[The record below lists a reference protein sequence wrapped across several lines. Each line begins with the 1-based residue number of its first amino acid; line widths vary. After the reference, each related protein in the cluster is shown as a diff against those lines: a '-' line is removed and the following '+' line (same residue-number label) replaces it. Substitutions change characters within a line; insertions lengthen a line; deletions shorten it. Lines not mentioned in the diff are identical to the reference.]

1 MHCQACSWSFGAPE
15 RIAAAG
21 RHVLSLFD
29 ESRIVLVEG
38 DAVFVAPRAEL
49 SNQYF
54 AGVGTAE
61 GVATSATLG
70 KGR

>member
-1 MHCQACSWSFGAPE
+1 
-15 RIAAAG
+15 
-21 RHVLSLFD
+21 LSLFD